1 MAQILGVD
9 GQLPSKTPTPVID
22 ITKTEPVSCKKC
34 GGEIFISGLVVRK
47 LSKLLTGQKKDEI
60 LPFEVYLCGD
70 CGDILDESLPE
81 GLKQD
86 Q

>member
-9 GQLPSKTPTPVID
+9 GQLPPKPQTPVID
-22 ITKTEPVSCKKC
+22 ITKTEPIACKKC
-34 GGEIFISGLVVRK
+34 GSEIFISGLVVRK

-70 CGDILDESLPE
+70 CGELLDESLPE
-81 GLKQD
+81 GLKLD
-86 Q
+86 